1 MSSKLTQAEEKWRN
15 HEENSTLIA
24 ELIKKKKRNPKIS
37 QRKAVSQY
45 ERITMYLSLGT
56 T

>member
-24 ELIKKKKRNPKIS
+24 ELIKKKKEILKSARGK
-37 QRKAVSQY
+37 QWVSMK
-45 ERITMYLSLGT
+45 E
-56 T
+56 